1 MALNKDFENPGDPV
15 FSFSPGNGLQYSD
28 AVMEFREQ
36 FFKMMKKEE
45 YSFEKFYLAA
55 NRMATFKAWPKC
67 HKMSA
72 KKLFE
77 AGFLYVGFDDVCMCP
92 WCEIIIDHLSYFED
106 PLVKHRQKAKTF
118 CRYLN
123 YIFPLPLISEDIQQS
138 EVTSTTGGSEDVVD
152 SAF

>member
-1 MALNKDFENPGDPV
+1 MALNKDYRNPGDPV
-15 FSFSPGNGLQYSD
+15 CSFSHGNGLQYSE

-36 FFKMMKKEE
+36 FFNMMKKEE

-67 HKMSA
+67 HKLSP
-72 KKLFE
+72 KTLCE

-92 WCEIIIDHLSYFED
+92 WCEIIIDHLSSFED
-106 PLVKHRQKAKTF
+106 PLVKHRLKAKTS

-123 YIFPLPLISEDIQQS
+123 YIFPLPLMTEGSQQS
-138 EVTSTTGGSEDVVD
+138 EVSSTTSVGEDVVD
-152 SAF
+152 NAF